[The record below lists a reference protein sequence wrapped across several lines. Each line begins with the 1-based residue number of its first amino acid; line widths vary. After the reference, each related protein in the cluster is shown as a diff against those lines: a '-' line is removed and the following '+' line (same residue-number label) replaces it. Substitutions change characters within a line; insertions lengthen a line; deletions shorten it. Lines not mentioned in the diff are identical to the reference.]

1 MQTGVEI
8 HLHQGKPE
16 HVPRTRTVS
25 ARRPQ
30 WLITHGPAFRTPVRT
45 KTKLHLGTD
54 SSSSEC
60 TTRLAQTSDDSSKR
74 AQKRPAR
81 WHRLGTVLQA
91 SGIAPRRTEEEQAEA
106 FFPLVGARDDDGGG
120 SKCDARAGQ
129 KKTAL

>member
-30 WLITHGPAFRTPVRT
+30 WLITRGQLLERLFEQGPNYT
-45 KTKLHLGTD
+45 LGTD

-60 TTRLAQTSDDSSKR
+60 TTRHAQTSDDSSS
-74 AQKRPAR
+74 AR
-81 WHRLGTVLQA
+81 KARGSLGQARYVLQA
-91 SGIAPRRTEEEQAEA
+91 SGIALRRTEEERAEA
-106 FFPLVGARDDDGGG
+106 FFPLRGTTTAADLKR
-120 SKCDARAGQ
+120 DARAGHR
-129 KKTAL
+129 KTAL